1 MAAVVTGVSLPDPPE
16 PPDPP
21 DPPSTLTI
29 LATSVSIVV
38 ELSTLTYLDLKVT
51 DLNLSNQI
59 FKELPLSKDF
69 GLMNQCRCH
78 TTPYCSMQTFYHHH
92 FNLWPWTASLSP
104 SQTVVSLHLT
114 RSTPSH
120 AADSYCRFPPSLT
133 ASSSHHLSQTPD
145 LFYSTFLLTFQE
157 CVLQIASQA
166 LEFRAAGSVDII
178 PSSLSLP
185 FDQFMHL
192 YLNFPIPIAS
202 SYFHKTY
209 GGKSVA
215 FMLLL
220 TAVCSSIPSFTLDI
234 FKKKIVSV
242 PLWQI
247 GLTIFNRLCIP
258 QNLVDFSFM
267 EFMLFPKFPL
277 VSSGI
282 VAGSLMSIATNAS
295 MFVLFKGSAIRC
307 IVTSAFIADFR
318 IDILAQCDVP
328 ISGVGLLNVADNTQL
343 DFPLLSITEVEC
355 RGPLFIFSVL
365 SFRFVII
372 YAIYVFRLVI
382 TAAALLY
389 LSLNICSSVGE

>member
-1 MAAVVTGVSLPDPPE
+1 
-16 PPDPP
+16 
-21 DPPSTLTI
+21 
-29 LATSVSIVV
+29 
-38 ELSTLTYLDLKVT
+38 
-51 DLNLSNQI
+51 
-59 FKELPLSKDF
+59 
-69 GLMNQCRCH
+69 
-78 TTPYCSMQTFYHHH
+78 
-92 FNLWPWTASLSP
+92 
-104 SQTVVSLHLT
+104 
-114 RSTPSH
+114 
-120 AADSYCRFPPSLT
+120 
-133 ASSSHHLSQTPD
+133 
-145 LFYSTFLLTFQE
+145 
-157 CVLQIASQA
+157 
-166 LEFRAAGSVDII
+166 
-178 PSSLSLP
+178 
-185 FDQFMHL
+185 MHL
-192 YLNFPIPIAS
+192 YLNSPVPIVS

-295 MFVLFKGSAIRC
+295 LFVLFKGSAIRC

-318 IDILAQCDVP
+318 IDILAQCVVP
-328 ISGVGLLNVADNTQL
+328 ISGVGLLNVTDNPQL

-372 YAIYVFRLVI
+372 YAIYVFRLAI

-389 LSLNICSSVGE
+389 LSLSICFSVGE